1 MKPPERQPPEIVD
14 CFASQ
19 YVQHAQIAPHCVPW
33 GELNFALHGV
43 ISLEA
48 EQVHYVSPPQYAI
61 WLPPHTTHS
70 AISQTNTLYITLVVA
85 ERFCQQLPNTVKLIE
100 INPVLLSIVQDFLKR
115 GIRQPDTEADK
126 RLARVIIDQ
135 IQQATCY
142 DRFLPWSQHP
152 KLEPI
157 LKQIQQQPAS
167 LVTIQQ
173 CADLVGLSERHILR
187 LSQQELH
194 MSLND
199 WRSRAKLLIAI
210 DMLGQQHSINQIASY
225 LGYHSASAFIH
236 MFQRMTG
243 KTPSQLRAVQLN
255 S

>member
-1 MKPPERQPPEIVD
+1 MSVQNRQPPLLVD
-14 CFASQ
+14 CFANQ
-19 YVQHAQIAPHCVPW
+19 YAENVAIAPHCVPW
-33 GELNFALHGV
+33 GELNFALHGI

-48 EQVHYVSPPQYAI
+48 EKVHYISPPQYAI

-70 AISQTNTLYITLVVA
+70 AISQTSTLYITLVVA
-85 ERFCQQLPNTVKLIE
+85 QAFCQQLPKTVKLID
-100 INPVLLSIVQDFLKR
+100 INPILLSIVQDFLKR
-115 GIRQPDTEADK
+115 GITQPTTEADQ

-157 LKQIQQQPAS
+157 LKQIQHQPAS
-167 LVTIQQ
+167 LITIQQ
-173 CADLVGLSERHILR
+173 CADMVDLSERHLLR
-187 LSQQELH
+187 LSQQELN

-210 DMLGQQHSINQIASY
+210 DMLGQQHSVNQIASY
-225 LGYHSASAFIH
+225 LGYHSASAFIN

-243 KTPSQLRAVQLN
+243 KTPSQLRAAQLN

>member
-1 MKPPERQPPEIVD
+1 MNPQERQPPAIVD
-14 CFASQ
+14 CFANQ
-19 YVQHAQIAPHCVPW
+19 YEEQAAIAPHCVPW

-48 EQVHYVSPPQYAI
+48 ENVRYVSPPQYAI

-85 ERFCQQLPNTVKLIE
+85 ERFCRQLPETVKLIE
-100 INPVLLSIVQDFLKR
+100 ISPILLSIVQDFLKR
-115 GIRQPDTEADK
+115 GISQPHSEADQ
-126 RLARVIIDQ
+126 RLAQVIVDQ
-135 IQQATCY
+135 IRLAPCY

-152 KLEPI
+152 KLEPV
-157 LKQIQQQPAS
+157 LRQIQQQPAS
-167 LVTIQQ
+167 LITLQQ
-173 CADLVGLSERHILR
+173 CADMVGLSERHLLR

-210 DMLGQQHSINQIASY
+210 DMLGQNHSINQIATY
-225 LGYHSASAFIH
+225 LGYHSASAFIN

-243 KTPSQLRAVQLN
+243 KTPTQMRAAQLTH
-255 S
+255 